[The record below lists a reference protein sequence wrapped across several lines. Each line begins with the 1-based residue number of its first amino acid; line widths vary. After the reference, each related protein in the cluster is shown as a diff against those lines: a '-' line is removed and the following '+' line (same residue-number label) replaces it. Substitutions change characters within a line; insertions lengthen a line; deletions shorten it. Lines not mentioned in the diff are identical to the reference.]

1 MSYVFFF
8 KQKTAYE
15 MRISDGSADDCS
27 SYLKKSFSAERAT
40 SGTNVDGAMRLA
52 PSCQAEQPTQRSIQ
66 HHQLP
71 QQAPMVGKAALVIGG
86 GLCDRTA
93 VKPARPRQCRSPR
106 YSRCFG
112 RKRAAKPVADRRYEA
127 HFGPIENVGRQI
139 AFHGLFHQIFSGS
152 AQIG

>member
-1 MSYVFFF
+1 MGKV
-8 KQKTAYE
+8 E
-15 MRISDGSADDCS
+15 
-27 SYLKKSFSAERAT
+27 KKSFSAERAT

-93 VKPARPRQCRSPR
+93 VQPARPRQCRSPR
-106 YSRCFG
+106 SDKRPERKECVNTCRSR
-112 RKRAAKPVADRRYEA
+112 
-127 HFGPIENVGRQI
+127 
-139 AFHGLFHQIFSGS
+139 GS
-152 AQIG
+152 PCH

>member
-1 MSYVFFF
+1 
-8 KQKTAYE
+8 
-15 MRISDGSADDCS
+15 
-27 SYLKKSFSAERAT
+27 
-40 SGTNVDGAMRLA
+40 MRLA

-106 YSRCFG
+106 YSRSEE
-112 RKRAAKPVADRRYEA
+112 RR
-127 HFGPIENVGRQI
+127 VGKECVSTCRYRWSPYHYKKKQEKNL
-139 AFHGLFHQIFSGS
+139 HGVTNLTEYQKYTHKLTQT
-152 AQIG
+152 